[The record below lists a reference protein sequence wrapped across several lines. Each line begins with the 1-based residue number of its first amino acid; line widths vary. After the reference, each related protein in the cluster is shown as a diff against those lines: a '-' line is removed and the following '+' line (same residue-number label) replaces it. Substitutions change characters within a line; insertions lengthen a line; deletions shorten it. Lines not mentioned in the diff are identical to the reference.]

1 MPVRDGTSKEQAS
14 EQDGRDGQDGQDLM
28 GGSGTEGLMPAQR
41 DEIGC
46 EQ

>member
-14 EQDGRDGQDGQDLM
+14 EQDGWGRDGQDLM